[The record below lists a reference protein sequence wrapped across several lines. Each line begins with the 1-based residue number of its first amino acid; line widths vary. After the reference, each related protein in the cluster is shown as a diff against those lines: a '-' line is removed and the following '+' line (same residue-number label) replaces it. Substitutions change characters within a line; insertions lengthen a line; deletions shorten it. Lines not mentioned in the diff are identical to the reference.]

1 MESTTSPAEEKFSAI
16 VMNAPVGVLEIDAA
30 GLINYMNTKAGSMLD
45 PIRSQD
51 NSHSGNFYEIL
62 GHIAPGTSEKIRA
75 YQPSAGLIF
84 NEVHKFSLR
93 RENDGAHTWF
103 KIMANK
109 MDNNCVIVAL
119 EDVSLSCE
127 QELVTR
133 HAIADKAVAQGK
145 FEIAAEVLHDI
156 GNAVVGFGSY
166 LTRIRRT
173 VEQDSATNLKN
184 LSAFFESHQPV
195 IGSAIGEAKA
205 AAVVT
210 MFHSLI
216 ESQQTNHE
224 EIQKSLGEQLH
235 IITHIQE
242 ILNIHRQYVSG
253 QCSQERIS
261 ANLRSII
268 GDCLSM
274 LFAAIEKRGITV
286 NLDCKI
292 SSPVVQGDRT
302 RLMQVIMNI
311 LKNSIEAIDIQATE
325 KMISILLQ
333 EEDEQLTLL
342 IKDNG
347 SGFDGTTAGHL
358 FGRGFTTKSSGTGL
372 GLHNCRTILESHSGS
387 ISLTSDG
394 PGLGATTRIKFKI

>member
-1 MESTTSPAEEKFSAI
+1 MESTTSPDEAKFSAI
-16 VMNAPVGVLEIDAA
+16 VMNAPVGILEIDGS
-30 GLINYMNTKAGSMLD
+30 GLINYMNTKAGLMLD
-45 PIRSQD
+45 PIRLQD
-51 NSHSGNFYEIL
+51 KSHSGNFYDTL
-62 GHIAPGTSEKIRA
+62 GHIAPGTSEKIRD
-75 YQPSAGLIF
+75 YQLSAGLIF
-84 NEVHKFSLR
+84 NETHQFSLQ
-93 RENDGAHTWF
+93 REDDGASTWF

-109 MDNNCVIVAL
+109 MDDNCIIVAL

-127 QELVTR
+127 QELLTR
-133 HAIADKAVAQGK
+133 LAIADKAVAQGK

-166 LTRIRRT
+166 LTRVRRT

-184 LSAFFESHQPV
+184 LSGFFESNQPA

-216 ESQQTNHE
+216 DCQQANHE
-224 EIQKSLGEQLH
+224 EIQKSLSEQLH

-253 QCSQERIS
+253 QGSQERTP
-261 ANLRSII
+261 ANLRTII

-286 NLDCKI
+286 NLDCKTP
-292 SSPVVQGDRT
+292 SPVIQGDRT

-325 KMISILLQ
+325 KIISILLQ
-333 EEDEQLTLL
+333 EEEQQLTLL
-342 IKDNG
+342 IQDNG
-347 SGFDGTTAGHL
+347 SGFDGATADRL
-358 FGRGFTTKSSGTGL
+358 FARGFTTKSSGTGL
-372 GLHNCRTILESHSGS
+372 GLHNCRTILEGHGGS

-394 PGLGATTRIKFKI
+394 PGLGSTTKIKFKI